1 MADTIYMNRE
11 LSWLKFNERVLEEAE
26 NPENPLCE
34 RLTFASIYQS
44 NLDEFYMVRVGSL
57 VDQMLLA
64 KDIRENKT
72 NMTPKEQLDAILART
87 KKLNRKRDVVYE
99 EIMESLEEY
108 GVHMLNFH
116 KIEKEDRNYLERYF
130 EAEVASVISPSIV
143 GKRQPFPFLR
153 NKEIYAVV
161 VLETKKGKEKLGI
174 IPCSSAGIQRLI
186 PVPGKTGTYML
197 SEELILHFVSKI
209 FKGYHIKA
217 KSLLRITRNADID
230 ADALYDEDLDYR
242 EFMVELIK
250 ARKKLAPIRLELSRE
265 MDGDVVETLCDYLEV
280 DKNFVFR
287 GDIPL
292 DLSFVFQIQDGLRK
306 RTELFYEKRIPQK
319 SPVFNSHEPILD
331 QIAKKDRFLSY
342 PYESIKP
349 FLTMLHEAAND
360 EDVVSIKMTLYR
372 VAKQSKVVEALI
384 EAAENGKEVFVLVEL
399 KARFDEE
406 NNIGWSRLLEDAGC
420 HVIYG
425 LDGYKVHSKLCQI
438 MKKKDGNVEY
448 YTQIGTGN
456 YNEKTARLYTDLSL
470 MTADPKIGT
479 EAARVFQALAM
490 GETVEDMDYLLV
502 APKCLQNKV
511 LAMIDEEIEHA
522 KAGEQAYI
530 GLKMNSL
537 TDKRIMNKLVE
548 ASCAGVHIDMVVRG
562 ICCLIPGVKGQTE
575 NIHII
580 SIVGR
585 FLEHSRI
592 YIFGTQERA
601 KIYISSA
608 DFMTRNTL
616 RRVEVAA
623 PIEDSDIRMQIQ
635 EMFVTMLSDNR
646 KARTMNNKG
655 NYKIEPSDNAPLNSQ
670 EVFLEQAYDNAA
682 PVVMEK

>member
-130 EAEVASVISPSIV
+130 EAEVAPVISPSIV

-265 MDGDVVETLCDYLEV
+265 MDGDVVETLCEYLEV

-319 SPVFNSHEPILD
+319 SPMFNSHEPILD

-490 GETVEDMDYLLV
+490 GETVEDMDHLLV

-623 PIEDSDIRMQIQ
+623 PIEDPDIRMQIQ